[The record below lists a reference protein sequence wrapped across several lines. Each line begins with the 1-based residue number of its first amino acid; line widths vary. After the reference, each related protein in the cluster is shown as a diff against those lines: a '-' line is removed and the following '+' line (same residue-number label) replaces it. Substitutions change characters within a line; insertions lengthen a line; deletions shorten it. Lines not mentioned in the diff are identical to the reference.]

1 MINSNNSFPLKGRT
15 VVITRAENKQ
25 AEAKDLFSKFG
36 AKVLD
41 LPALVI
47 APPDEWSYLDNAN
60 CPLSCF

>member
-41 LPALVI
+41 LPALVGPKI
-47 APPDEWSYLDNAN
+47 AILNPSRI
-60 CPLSCF
+60 LSPTF